1 MKVVGTSRVR
11 EVDALVSSCPGP
23 GKEHICEGE
32 RGPCTWSTAEQG
44 FPTRAHHSSVMEL
57 QRKTGKAEAFPGST
71 DTSGLPGENSSNA
84 EHIVQG

>member
-32 RGPCTWSTAEQG
+32 GGPCMWSTAEQG

-57 QRKTGKAEAFPGST
+57 QKAEAFPGST
-71 DTSGLPGENSSNA
+71 DTSGLPGENSPNA